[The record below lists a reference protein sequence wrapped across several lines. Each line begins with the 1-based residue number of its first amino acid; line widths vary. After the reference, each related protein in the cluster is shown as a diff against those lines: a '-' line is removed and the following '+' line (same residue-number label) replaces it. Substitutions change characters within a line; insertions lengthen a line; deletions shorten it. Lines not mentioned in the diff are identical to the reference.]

1 MAMLTRLVG
10 EGIGPFKSF
19 DFDFSDGNGKPH
31 PGPHIFAGVNGS
43 GKSTILRTLAW
54 LVASKSSDS
63 IPDGFQWKEW
73 EHLTQGYTVSRA
85 IAVIAAADGKVHK
98 LPRTTD
104 ITKGWESRLDQWV
117 RTLLPTSERV
127 PPGSV
132 ELSFPGLSK
141 TDYLY
146 SPQNWSEIR
155 ASWSEIR
162 RLLDV
167 SMSAQTETLKEKPK
181 KTIEFLT
188 AAYGPSLL
196 LKHLPQV
203 NLSVQI
209 EHFKKNALSFQAT
222 VQNEE
227 IQSWLLNLYSKRAIA
242 KERGQDLSKYSKS
255 LERFENA
262 LTLICGQDIEFT
274 VDIEPSL
281 QPRLLMYEKRLDFS
295 QLPDGVRSMVGWLAD
310 FLMRM
315 DAYDQWVAK
324 ESERIDETGRMLLL
338 DEIDTHLHPQW
349 QRRILPSIKQA
360 LPDVQVFATTHSPFV
375 IASCS
380 SARIHVLEVDD
391 NGVARNRPAIDAPVC
406 ESILATIKDIFG
418 VSSRFDIETEKLL
431 DEWNELDRGQAVGSL
446 SSKEEQRMAELTE
459 NLSSKSKTLKQIV
472 SPKVSIDD
480 SLLASLKSQAQK
492 AESPR
497 KRKAKRG

>member
-19 DFDFSDGNGKPH
+19 DFDFSDGNGNPH

-43 GKSTILRTLAW
+43 GKSTVLRTLAW
-54 LVASKSSDS
+54 LFTSPFAG
-63 IPDGFQWKEW
+63 DGFNWQEW
-73 EHLTQGYTVSRA
+73 QHLADGYPVSRA
-85 IAVIAAADGKVHK
+85 AAVFTWANGKAQSVA
-98 LPRTTD
+98 RTMDVVT
-104 ITKGWESRLDQWV
+104 GWQSRLEQWA
-117 RTLLPTSERV
+117 RTLPHIEELE
-127 PPGSV
+127 SV
-132 ELSFPGLSK
+132 DCCEAWVGLSSVAK
-141 TDYLY
+141 N
-146 SPQNWSEIR
+146 PVFP
-155 ASWSEIR
+155 
-162 RLLDV
+162 RLAV
-167 SMSAQTETLKEKPK
+167 QEKK
-181 KTIEFLT
+181 DRFLT
-188 AAYGPSLL
+188 SAYGPSPL
-196 LKHLPQV
+196 LKYLPQI
-203 NLSVQI
+203 NFSARI
-209 EHFKKNALSFQAT
+209 EHFKENALSFEAT
-222 VQNEE
+222 IQNEK
-227 IQSWLLNLYSKRAIA
+227 IQSWLVNLVSKQAIA
-242 KERGQDLSKYSKS
+242 KGQGKDLTKYSKYQ
-255 LERFENA
+255 ERFENA
-262 LTLICGQDIEFT
+262 LTLICGQEINFT
-274 VDIEPSL
+274 VDIEPAWA
-281 QPRLLMYEKRLDFS
+281 QPILLMYGKRLNFS
-295 QLPDGVRSMVGWLAD
+295 QLPDGLRSTVGWLAD

-360 LPDVQVFATTHSPFV
+360 LPEVQVFATTHSPFV

-380 SARIHVLEVDD
+380 GARIHVLEVDD
-391 NGVARNRPAIDAPVC
+391 NGVARNRPAIDAPVG

-472 SPKVSIDD
+472 SPKVEIDD